1 VLARQRLLR
10 IVAAVLLVEIALVAF
25 GYGCLES
32 LPAVGDAETRVRVI
46 LLVHRGVSSVLPP
59 PERLAAAVVAIE
71 DQHFYSNFVVDTLD
85 GVGRAAR

>member
-1 VLARQRLLR
+1 
-10 IVAAVLLVEIALVAF
+10 
-25 GYGCLES
+25 
-32 LPAVGDAETRVRVI
+32 
-46 LLVHRGVSSVLPP
+46 LLVHRGVPSVLPP